1 MADPTQANSK
11 VLLAESQTEAHE
23 KQPADKFTK
32 TAWTNNEFVFAGI
45 LVALLTLVA
54 YFIQPFTGY
63 LSIALIYLLLVVAVG
78 LKLSRG
84 PILTVAATSA
94 LLWNF
99 LFIPPHF
106 TLYIDKVH
114 DAMMFAMFF
123 IVAVAMGHLTGR
135 LRLSELAERRRER
148 RTAALYELAH
158 QAAFAP
164 ELDAGLRA
172 AVAHIESVVEAK
184 AALLLRLP
192 ARSPTRQV
200 RLR

>member
-11 VLLAESQTEAHE
+11 VLLAELQTEAHE

-114 DAMMFAMFF
+114 DAMMFAMFDF
-123 IVAVAMGHLTGR
+123 FW
-135 LRLSELAERRRER
+135 
-148 RTAALYELAH
+148 H
-158 QAAFAP
+158 QHKTVKII
-164 ELDAGLRA
+164 RYY
-172 AVAHIESVVEAK
+172 
-184 AALLLRLP
+184 
-192 ARSPTRQV
+192 
-200 RLR
+200 